1 MESGGRE
8 SHSGDFHP
16 CVPGFKRAAKRLW
29 HIIAVC
35 SVGPQIC
42 LRMMSIHLSAMKT
55 KQGQLRS
62 KASMTEIGDFSL
74 GEILLSH
81 PCDAWL
87 LFSVCLLTITNA
99 RAEKIRCGQTV
110 WTLLTGLSQVKSCL
124 CFWWCRK
131 QTSFKNYKE
140 LRMSYVRTVAIKSR
154 IEIVTMTFLDDF
166 YIKSKCKVANYHSK
180 VYNLRINI
188 FLLLF
193 FKIFFYS

>member
-1 MESGGRE
+1 MESGGGE

-16 CVPGFKRAAKRLW
+16 CVLGFKRAAKRLW

-42 LRMMSIHLSAMKT
+42 LRMMSIHLSTMKT

-74 GEILLSH
+74 GEVLLSH
-81 PCDAWL
+81 PCDAWF
-87 LFSVCLLTITNA
+87 LFSVGLLMIVNA
-99 RAEKIRCGQTV
+99 RAEKVRCEQTV
-110 WTLLTGLSQVKSCL
+110 WILLTGLSQVKSCL
-124 CFWWCRK
+124 CRWCRK

-140 LRMSYVRTVAIKSR
+140 LRMSYVRTVAIKNR
-154 IEIVTMTFLDDF
+154 IEIIIMTFLDDF

-180 VYNLRINI
+180 VYNLRIYI